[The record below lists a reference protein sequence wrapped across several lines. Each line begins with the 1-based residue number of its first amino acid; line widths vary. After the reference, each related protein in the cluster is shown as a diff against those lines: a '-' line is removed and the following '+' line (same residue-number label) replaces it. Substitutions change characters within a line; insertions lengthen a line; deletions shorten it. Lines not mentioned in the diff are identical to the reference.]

1 MKRMT
6 MDQTEESAWL
16 DDIIHRRN
24 GYEAAAVDEFADRL
38 LRLARSRL
46 PGRLQQRVDPEDI
59 VQSVFKS
66 FFARHEA
73 GRFCFEQATDVWRL
87 LAAITWH
94 KVQHSIRYHHQLER
108 DVQKETAASSTSIE
122 QPGSDPTASS
132 LVVMME
138 LLDQIMSRI
147 PEKHRE
153 ILRLRMDEYSIDEI
167 SEAVGVSSRTVDR
180 ALALVR
186 EVATVLL
193 EAKPG

>member
-1 MKRMT
+1 M
-6 MDQTEESAWL
+6 
-16 DDIIHRRN
+16 
-24 GYEAAAVDEFADRL
+24 DEFADRL

-66 FFARHEA
+66 FFAPHEA

-94 KVQHSIRYHHQLER
+94 KVQHSIRYHHQSER